1 MHPMTTSDLFLLLQ
15 QLGLPADL
23 KPELSQLFDAI
34 DAGHTALQLDRASEE
49 SWSRALNQ
57 KDLSQLL
64 AVNHQFLQIRRHSAQ
79 EKRVALELRRRALTR
94 INSAPIDPLHFMPH
108 FYPFCKTYRC

>member
-1 MHPMTTSDLFLLLQ
+1 MTTSDLFFLLQ

-57 KDLSQLL
+57 NDLSQLL

-94 INSAPIDPLHFMPH
+94 INPAPIDPLHFMPMRILRSRQ
-108 FYPFCKTYRC
+108 P